1 MVVRIIVWSKLL
13 LLLLF
18 RMMSWL
24 KLAEQRI
31 WILFSY
37 VITGKRSSRTAQEV
51 SLFCTRM

>member
-1 MVVRIIVWSKLL
+1 MVVRIIVWNKLL